1 MCLLIF
7 FICHIGSWRLRFVYI
22 LYASMRNLIIVRWVI
37 EVTTFGCL
45 ECDHIILSMMNLNR
59 VSRRYD
65 TWHRR
70 KSFSSE
76 LGLILDSMALLHF
89 SIDILFEAHKWY
101 HWLGICNP
109 SLAAMVIL
117 PLLHDLIS
125 KSIVSLLFEYLLFHE
140 VSLSDHRCIEWPL
153 SYLSLWL

>member
-1 MCLLIF
+1 
-7 FICHIGSWRLRFVYI
+7 
-22 LYASMRNLIIVRWVI
+22 MRNLIIVRWVI

-89 SIDILFEAHKWY
+89 SIDILFEAHK
-101 HWLGICNP
+101 
-109 SLAAMVIL
+109 
-117 PLLHDLIS
+117 
-125 KSIVSLLFEYLLFHE
+125 
-140 VSLSDHRCIEWPL
+140 
-153 SYLSLWL
+153 